1 MTGLRDEGFQDRGNR
16 IMAHWQIEYRAEI
29 AVISFL
35 RPPRNFM
42 SFAALGELAAC
53 LEQVRDDP
61 QVRVIVLASRLDGY
75 FVAHAD
81 LEDLAKVG
89 RGEPVEGERSAW
101 RTVPSLIEAMP
112 QPVIAAIDGQ
122 AWGGGTELS
131 LGCTLRVASPRGSF
145 GLPEIAV
152 AMVPGA
158 GGTQRLPRIVG
169 EGRALEIIL
178 SGRKIDADEALAIG
192 LISAIIPQENFLEG
206 VCTWA
211 RRISR
216 HHRPALAAVKRAVT
230 EGSRMDFE
238 AGLNFE
244 REMVIPRTAD
254 PRSLELR
261 EELKERY
268 AQTPPE
274 TTVEF

>member
-1 MTGLRDEGFQDRGNR
+1 
-16 IMAHWQIEYRAEI
+16 MAHWQIERLAEI

-42 SFAALGELAAC
+42 SFAALGELADC
-53 LEQVRDDP
+53 LQQVRDDP
-61 QVRVIVLASRLDGY
+61 QMRVIVLASRLDGY

-81 LEDLAKVG
+81 LDDLDKAGK
-89 RGEPVEGERSAW
+89 GEPVEGDRSAW
-101 RTVPSLIEAMP
+101 RTVPSLIESMP

-131 LGCTLRVASPRGSF
+131 LACTLRVASPRGSF

-152 AMVPGA
+152 ALIPGA

-178 SGRKIDADEALAIG
+178 SGRKIDAHEALAIG
-192 LISAIIPQENFLEG
+192 LISAIIPRENFLEG
-206 VCTWA
+206 VCGWA
-211 RRISR
+211 RRISK
-216 HHRPALAAVKRAVT
+216 HHGPALTAAKRTVT
-230 EGSRMDFE
+230 EGSRMVFD

-244 REMVIPRTAD
+244 REMVLPRTAD

-261 EELKERY
+261 EELMDRY
-268 AQTPPE
+268 ATTPPE
-274 TTVEF
+274 ETVDF